1 MADLYTM
8 NGEFPDLF
16 DLLPLRKA
24 NRVDDKFP
32 VLVG

>member
-8 NGEFPDLF
+8 NAELPDLF

-24 NRVDDKFP
+24 NRVDDKCP
-32 VLVG
+32 VLDG